1 MLLIVFGILFIWMI
15 YAYWSAPLMKQ
26 NEDGSWTTLR
36 PERKLS
42 ELFTKCKT
50 K

>member
-1 MLLIVFGILFIWMI
+1 MTLLILVGILFVWMV

-36 PERKLS
+36 PERKIS
-42 ELFTKCKT
+42 ELFSKNK